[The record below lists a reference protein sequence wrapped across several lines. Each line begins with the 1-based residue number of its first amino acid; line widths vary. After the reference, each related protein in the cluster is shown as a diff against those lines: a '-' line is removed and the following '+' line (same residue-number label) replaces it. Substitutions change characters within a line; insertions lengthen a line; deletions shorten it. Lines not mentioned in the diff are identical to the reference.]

1 MLEQIWDT
9 KPKMWHIGILGEVWF
24 FLGHVVKNQDSSRKS
39 GMDGHLR
46 KEYQVKWLQMRKGLK
61 IKDLWKEYIEKL
73 INEEND
79 RISAGI
85 KEEPADCNR
94 IA

>member
-1 MLEQIWDT
+1 
-9 KPKMWHIGILGEVWF
+9 
-24 FLGHVVKNQDSSRKS
+24 
-39 GMDGHLR
+39 
-46 KEYQVKWLQMRKGLK
+46 MRKGLK